1 MTIVEKR
8 MNFKRIVL
16 SFFIVSTFT
25 SVTQATEVI
34 AADSSK
40 FTKLCMVALNGNRAA
55 LHSNIKASG
64 YSQDYIVS
72 NLRCN
77 GDNILT
83 FVEQYGKNTDSML
96 RILNRG
102 ERSISITDIAKVN
115 N

>member
-1 MTIVEKR
+1 
-8 MNFKRIVL
+8 MNLKKIAL
-16 SFFIVSTFT
+16 SVFFVSVFT
-25 SVTQATEVI
+25 SATQATEVI

-40 FTKLCMVALNGNRAA
+40 FTKLCIVALNGNRAA
-55 LHSNIKASG
+55 MHSNIKASG

-83 FVEQYGKNTDSML
+83 FVEQYGKNSDSML

-102 ERSISITDIAKVN
+102 ERSISITDIAKAN